1 MIKKKLNAKTQ
12 RNKDAK
18 ARGHLWA
25 LRLCLSAPLRYVF
38 AFFLLTG
45 CVPARTPP
53 LLNFTPG
60 PPAVITGE
68 TFSNSAFSVRYPTG
82 WRVVT
87 GAADAPPSV
96 VFVAPD
102 EESTITLQVE
112 PPGEPERD
120 PLFRLETRL
129 LSRDGLRL
137 YAIARVPVQEWA
149 AFQPTFERLLASV
162 RPGS

>member
-1 MIKKKLNAKTQ
+1 MNKQIQNTETQ
-12 RNKDAK
+12 RY
-18 ARGHLWA
+18 RGTERFFSLR
-25 LRLCLSAPLRYVF
+25 RLCVF
-38 AFFLLTG
+38 VSLCYAFGLAG

-60 PPAVITGE
+60 PPAVITDE

-129 LSRDGLRL
+129 LSLGDLRL
-137 YAIARVPVQEWA
+137 YAVARAPVQEWA

-162 RPGS
+162 RPGG

>member
-1 MIKKKLNAKTQ
+1 MNKQILNTETQ
-12 RNKDAK
+12 RY
-18 ARGHLWA
+18 RGTE
-25 LRLCLSAPLRYVF
+25 R
-38 AFFLLTG
+38 FFLLRRLCVFVSLCYACGLAG

-60 PPAVITGE
+60 PPAVITDE
-68 TFSNSAFSVRYPTG
+68 TFSNSAFSVRYPAG

-96 VFVAPD
+96 IFVAPD

-129 LSRDGLRL
+129 LSLGDLRL
-137 YAIARVPVQEWA
+137 YAVARVPVEEWA

-162 RPGS
+162 RPGG